1 MSKIDLEEMC
11 QPPMERQLT
20 ELVERKGIGHPDT
33 ICDAIMEQVSV
44 ALCKEYRAAFD
55 RVLHFNIDKGMLSA
69 GRSAPHIGG
78 GKLLEMMLVLFGDR
92 ATSRFEGKRID
103 VGEIAEQAA
112 KDWIRRNLRFVNPDR
127 HGLFQ
132 NQLKEGSPEL
142 RGIFDR
148 DVIVANDSAVA
159 AGYAPL
165 TETEQVVLDAT
176 RYLNSAEVKEK
187 FPETGE
193 DVKVLAY
200 RRNRELLLTI
210 SLAYVDRFIPNE
222 AYYFD
227 RKEEIRRALEDHLN
241 SQIKTLD
248 SIRVMINTLDD
259 PERGE
264 KGMYLTVLG
273 TSAEGADGGQVGRGN
288 RVNRL
293 IALNRPISNEAVAG
307 KNPVSHVGKIYSV
320 LTNRIAGDIY
330 ASVPGID
337 EVYVWLCSQIGQP
350 IDKPLVASVQ
360 LCLKGGVSLADV
372 RPQIESIFENEL
384 ATIHEFTLEMAEG
397 KIQVW

>member
-11 QPPMERQLT
+11 QLPMEKQVT

-33 ICDAIMEQVSV
+33 MCDAIMEQVCV
-44 ALCKEYRAAFD
+44 ALCKEYRASFD
-55 RVLHFNIDKGMLSA
+55 RILHFNIDKGMLSA
-69 GRSAPHIGG
+69 GRSAPHLGG

-127 HGLFQ
+127 HVLFQ

-142 RGIFDR
+142 RGIFER
-148 DVIVANDSAVA
+148 DVVVANDTSVA

-176 RYLNSAEVKEK
+176 RYLNSAEIKEK
-187 FPETGE
+187 YPETGE
-193 DVKVLAY
+193 DVKVLAF
-200 RRNRELLLTI
+200 RRNRSLLLTI

-222 AYYFD
+222 KYYFD
-227 RKEEIRRALEDHLN
+227 RKEEIRCALEDHLT

-330 ASVPGID
+330 ARVPGIN

-350 IDKPLVASVQ
+350 IDQPLVATAQV
-360 LCLKGGVSLADV
+360 CLKEGVTMADIK
-372 RPQIESIFENEL
+372 PQIESIFENEL
-384 ATIHEFTLEMAEG
+384 STIHEFTLEMAEG
-397 KIQVW
+397 KYQVW